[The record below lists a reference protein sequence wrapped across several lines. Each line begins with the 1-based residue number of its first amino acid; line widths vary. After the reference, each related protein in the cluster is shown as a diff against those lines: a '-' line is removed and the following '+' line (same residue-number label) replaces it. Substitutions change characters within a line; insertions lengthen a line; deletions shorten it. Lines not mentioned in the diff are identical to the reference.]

1 MDLKALEVS
10 LRHLLSSVV
19 SIARKKLCCLSGG
32 IKLRQF
38 NQSQKISFSME
49 AYQSVTLVLYKRE
62 SSQKKKKKASTTTS
76 SMEIYLNKSHCRGAM
91 SNKHPSVKAALR
103 RKWVQCCR
111 LQFKASNPVQLQH
124 FVSYYFFFTE
134 KVQNRKDVRGN
145 WSQIPSRFT
154 CCTWPLSPG
163 ECVSQLS
170 DWEQPRGRV
179 FVHL

>member
-1 MDLKALEVS
+1 M
-10 LRHLLSSVV
+10 

-62 SSQKKKKKASTTTS
+62 SSQKKKKKLPPQLPVWKFIWIRVIAEGQCQTNIPQSKQHWGG
-76 SMEIYLNKSHCRGAM
+76 NGF
-91 SNKHPSVKAALR
+91 SVADFNLKPAI
-103 RKWVQCCR
+103 
-111 LQFKASNPVQLQH
+111 QFSFSILSVIT
-124 FVSYYFFFTE
+124 FFFTE

-179 FVHL
+179 FVHLWRCGSPNPH